1 MLSEN
6 LQLLISMANCYIRF
20 TIENAINCG
29 ALWILQRRKCRLLF
43 TAHQGIEYFFE
54 GMFVV
59 MITTNIY
66 TGCILVY

>member
-29 ALWILQRRKCRLLF
+29 PLWILQRFKCRLF
-43 TAHQGIEYFFE
+43 TAHQDIEYLFE
-54 GMFVV
+54 EMLVV
-59 MITTNIY
+59 MIITNIY
-66 TGCILVY
+66 TGCSLVN